1 MIIRESVTSSNVV
14 SIGHD
19 AELGLMEVQFKPS
32 LGGVSK
38 VYVYEHV
45 SEDEFACIKTAESVG
60 RALAAIKGHHPAY
73 VVATVD
79 AAGIETR
86 LSFL

>member
-14 SIGHD
+14 SIGYD
-19 AELGLMEVQFKPS
+19 AELRLMEVQFRPS
-32 LGGVSK
+32 LSGVSK

-45 SEDEFACIKTAESVG
+45 SENEFARIKSAESVG
-60 RALAAIKGHHPAY
+60 RALAAIKAYHPAY

-79 AAGIETR
+79 QAGNETR